1 MVGDVVGTVVCDV
14 VSTAVGIV
22 ELPLADNLRGKVEG
36 WWSKR
41 KWKYRLIN

>member
-14 VSTAVGIV
+14 VSAAVGFV

-36 WWSKR
+36 RRSKR
-41 KWKYRLIN
+41 E